1 MKNKDFLYN
10 LSREGFKL
18 RVNKMSVNSTFCAV
32 ASAYV
37 SKRSPVYVFKQI
49 WYKQLGN
56 ISIAQT
62 QAQVGVWM
70 FYILQKIGNKR
81 KVVFRTSPATSV
93 LTALACPTG
102 L

>member
-37 SKRSPVYVFKQI
+37 SKRSPVYVSKQI
-49 WYKQLGN
+49 RYKQLGN

-81 KVVFRTSPATSV
+81 KVVFHTSPATSV